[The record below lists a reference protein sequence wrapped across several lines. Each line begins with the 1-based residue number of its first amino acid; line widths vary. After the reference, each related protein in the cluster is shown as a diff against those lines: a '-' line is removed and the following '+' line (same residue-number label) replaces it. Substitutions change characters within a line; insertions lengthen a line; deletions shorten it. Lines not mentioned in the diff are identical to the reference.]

1 MYETLKKKYGQNF
14 LIDKNILTKIS
25 ELINEKY
32 LKIVEIGP
40 GDGRLSEFIL
50 KFEPKELKLIEI
62 DSDLIPSLNF
72 KFSNNQNVKI
82 INEDIL
88 NYNLIEKTDLVIS
101 NLPYNISSQILVRM
115 CLMKSLPSKLVLMFQ
130 REFAMRLLDKKLNSL
145 NSLVNCFYDINF
157 SFNVSRNSFRPIPKI
172 DSTVLKFSL
181 KKDLL
186 LKRYEIQRFIEFKRN
201 LFSYKRKSL
210 NKILK
215 NIDFLK
221 SNFDLSKRVEEL
233 SLIDLLKLFRAIN
246 L

>member
-1 MYETLKKKYGQNF
+1 M
-14 LIDKNILTKIS
+14 
-25 ELINEKY
+25 
-32 LKIVEIGP
+32 
-40 GDGRLSEFIL
+40 SEFIL

-101 NLPYNISSQILVRM
+101 NLPYNISSQILVRI

-181 KKDLL
+181 KKDVL

>member
-101 NLPYNISSQILVRM
+101 NLPYNISSQILVRI

-130 REFAMRLLDKKLNSL
+130 REFAMRLLDKKLN
-145 NSLVNCFYDINF
+145 I
-157 SFNVSRNSFRPIPKI
+157 I
-172 DSTVLKFSL
+172 KFL
-181 KKDLL
+181 G
-186 LKRYEIQRFIEFKRN
+186 
-201 LFSYKRKSL
+201 
-210 NKILK
+210 
-215 NIDFLK
+215 
-221 SNFDLSKRVEEL
+221 
-233 SLIDLLKLFRAIN
+233 
-246 L
+246 

>member
-101 NLPYNISSQILVRM
+101 NLPYNISSQILVRI

-181 KKDLL
+181 KKDVL

>member
-1 MYETLKKKYGQNF
+1 
-14 LIDKNILTKIS
+14 
-25 ELINEKY
+25 
-32 LKIVEIGP
+32 
-40 GDGRLSEFIL
+40 
-50 KFEPKELKLIEI
+50 
-62 DSDLIPSLNF
+62 
-72 KFSNNQNVKI
+72 
-82 INEDIL
+82 
-88 NYNLIEKTDLVIS
+88 
-101 NLPYNISSQILVRM
+101 
-115 CLMKSLPSKLVLMFQ
+115 MKSLPSKLVLMFQ

-181 KKDLL
+181 KKDVL

>member
-62 DSDLIPSLNF
+62 DSDLIPLLNF

-115 CLMKSLPSKLVLMFQ
+115 CLMKSLPYKLVLMFQ

-181 KKDLL
+181 KKDVL